1 MRVCKEQLTEFD
13 LDNNNNKKILI
24 WDLDNTLYP
33 ETEEFKEM
41 LDEATAR
48 AAIEDLGVPLDF
60 ATAKAKVTESY
71 KTYRDGG
78 EIFVRDYGIDPKEMF
93 EAYHKRKPINP
104 IIPYENLLE
113 KLEKLPYQQ
122 YIFSTSSREV
132 VEKIL
137 KHIGLYDFFKG
148 RYYSVEDFGVYK
160 KNESCD
166 VYEQVCAKI
175 GAAPEDCIFVDDS
188 YSNLEFAKEAGM
200 TTVRIFYKDNSAKG
214 MPFIDY
220 ACKGIYNFIDNIM
233 PGESETAAQ

>member
-1 MRVCKEQLTEFD
+1 ME
-13 LDNNNNKKILI
+13 NNKNNKKILI

-60 ATAKAKVTESY
+60 ETAKAKVTESY

-104 IIPYENLLE
+104 IIPYEDLLE
-113 KLEKLPYQQ
+113 KLEKLPYEQ

-137 KHIGLYDFFKG
+137 KHIGLYEFFKG

-160 KNESCD
+160 KNENCE
-166 VYEQVCAKI
+166 VYEKVCAKI
-175 GAAPEDCIFVDDS
+175 GVAPEDCIFVDDS

-233 PGESETAAQ
+233 PNEQEIAAQ

>member
-1 MRVCKEQLTEFD
+1 ME
-13 LDNNNNKKILI
+13 NNKSNKKILI

-41 LDEATAR
+41 LDEAAAT

-60 ATAKAKVTESY
+60 PTAKAKVTESY
-71 KTYRDGG
+71 KKFRDGG
-78 EIFVRDYGIDPKEMF
+78 EIFVREYGISPKDMF

-113 KLEKLPYQQ
+113 KLEKLPYEQ

-132 VEKIL
+132 CEKIL
-137 KHIGLYDFFKG
+137 KHIGLYEFFKG
-148 RYYSVEDFGVYK
+148 RFYSVEDFGVYK

-166 VYEQVCAKI
+166 VYKKVCEKI
-175 GAAPEDCIFVDDS
+175 GANPEDCIFIDDS
-188 YSNLEFAKEAGM
+188 YSNLEFAKEAGL

-220 ACKGIYNFIDNIM
+220 ACKGIYNFLENIM
-233 PGESETAAQ
+233 PAEAYIR

>member
-1 MRVCKEQLTEFD
+1 ME
-13 LDNNNNKKILI
+13 NNKSNKKILI

-41 LDEATAR
+41 LDEAAAT

-60 ATAKAKVTESY
+60 PTAKAKVTESY
-71 KTYRDGG
+71 KKFRDGG
-78 EIFVRDYGIDPKEMF
+78 EIFVREYGISPKDMF

-113 KLEKLPYQQ
+113 NLEKLPYEQ

-132 VEKIL
+132 CEKIL
-137 KHIGLYDFFKG
+137 KHIGLYEFFKG
-148 RYYSVEDFGVYK
+148 RFYSVEDFGVYK
-160 KNESCD
+160 KNESCE
-166 VYEQVCAKI
+166 VYKQVCEKI
-175 GAAPEDCIFVDDS
+175 GAEPEDCIFIDDS
-188 YSNLEFAKEAGM
+188 YSNLEFAKEAGL

-220 ACKGIYNFIDNIM
+220 ACKGIYNFLENIM
-233 PGESETAAQ
+233 PAEALTR